1 MFISYLIQCM
11 VKIDSCRNTMGVI
24 IAFHLEAGVR
34 LGKLMFGGV
43 SELYQGILGGESRKA
58 VRV

>member
-1 MFISYLIQCM
+1 
-11 VKIDSCRNTMGVI
+11 MGVI

-34 LGKLMFGGV
+34 LGKLMFVGV